1 MHEHYKIQE
10 VIWPLLEKEGFKI
23 ESENNQVDY
32 YGSIRTIFVNSEKR
46 VLLEWD
52 GEEGFGYVEI
62 WRNKG
67 WERLPTIV
75 LESNESEFQV
85 AIQKLCIDV
94 QGYI

>member
-46 VLLEWD
+46 FLLEWD

-62 WRNKG
+62 LRNKG

-75 LESNESEFQV
+75 LESNESELQV

>member
-75 LESNESEFQV
+75 LESNESELQV